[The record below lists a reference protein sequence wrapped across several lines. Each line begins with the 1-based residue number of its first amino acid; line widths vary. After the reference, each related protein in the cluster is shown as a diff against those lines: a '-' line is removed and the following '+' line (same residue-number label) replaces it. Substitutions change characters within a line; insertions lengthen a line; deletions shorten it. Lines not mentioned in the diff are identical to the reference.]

1 MNRKPSDIFE
11 LSPQVVQGLI
21 GILSECVLEKRLEL
35 FQSILEERTRYVT
48 IVLEDIHQSQNASA
62 AIRSCECFGIQD
74 IHIIENDHKFSVN
87 PKVSMGA
94 AKWLDIY
101 KYKQKQNNSLE
112 AVEQL
117 KREGYRIVGTS
128 PHASDVS
135 LDNFSIEKGKFAL
148 FFGNELN
155 GLSKL
160 VLKNASEIVKIPTV
174 GFTESLNLSVSVAIC
189 IHKLTARLH
198 NSTIDYRLTEREKAI
213 LLLQWLRLTVKSW
226 RSIEKRFFAEQLYH
240 NINE

>member
-1 MNRKPSDIFE
+1 MKRKPSDIFE

-74 IHIIENDHKFSVN
+74 IHIIENNHKFSVN

-135 LDNFSIEKGKFAL
+135 LDNFSIEKG
-148 FFGNELN
+148 
-155 GLSKL
+155 
-160 VLKNASEIVKIPTV
+160 
-174 GFTESLNLSVSVAIC
+174 SLPYSLGMN
-189 IHKLTARLH
+189 
-198 NSTIDYRLTEREKAI
+198 
-213 LLLQWLRLTVKSW
+213 
-226 RSIEKRFFAEQLYH
+226 
-240 NINE
+240 